1 MKRLNAY
8 LLFLIISLQLTN
20 DLYAQIDTLPDFS
33 LTNVNGSIQ
42 IQWLNPYKNII
53 QLNIQRSKES
63 NKNFITIHSSPNPS
77 VRFYKYT
84 DKTAPT
90 DSCYYRIFMLYEGS
104 NYQFSKVKRPVK
116 TEKTPAYIPVSGKEI
131 QETAPEA
138 LRKPEIISNIST
150 PKKDSENLSVN
161 SKANNE
167 NTAGQPVSGISKPQ
181 HHHSKR
187 DVILEVQHNINS
199 SLKPGEIIL
208 RSEIK
213 PAPVIN
219 TKKTWIPSDFV
230 FTGEDGNVIILLPEV
245 NKRQYSITFLKEEGR
260 PLFQLSKI
268 EQSPYSLDKVSF
280 LKSGWY
286 YFELRESGKVLE
298 RNKFL
303 ITRDN

>member
-20 DLYAQIDTLPDFS
+20 HLYAQIDTLPDFS

-77 VRFYKYT
+77 ARFYKYT

-116 TEKTPAYIPVSGKEI
+116 SEKTPAYIPVSEKEI
-131 QETAPEA
+131 QEAAPEA
-138 LRKPEIISNIST
+138 LRKPEIIRNIST

-167 NTAGQPVSGISKPQ
+167 NTAGQPISGISKPQ

-260 PLFQLSKI
+260 PLFQLPKI

-286 YFELRESGKVLE
+286 YFELRESGKVVE